1 MISTLKE
8 ELVNILSELNW
19 EIDKIDLYGYD
30 IIETSLSMIH
40 KLQAI
45 LNDLR
50 TRIQTYVFPTKED
63 EILFFKTQKPEL
75 LGRLLFFYKIYRI
88 ETQCPTG
95 SNEIIRLYLNNELGS
110 LTYFFNRNL
119 DFYQY
124 YRSHSTVH
132 DELYF
137 LRGKVDF
144 RLCIDSAQF
153 DKDPN
158 FSTGYDYKVA
168 KILANEMLRI
178 YLNKKLQKLECDSY
192 IEDKQTVT
200 TKIPIRFTG
209 KKNALIEL
217 GYALVSSGDINHG
230 NIEIKEFMK
239 YLSSIFNIDLGG
251 YYDAYI
257 AMKERKDQTAY
268 LNLLA
273 EKLSKR
279 MREDENKR

>member
-144 RLCIDSAQF
+144 RLCTDSAQF

-257 AMKERKDQTAY
+257 AMRERKDQTAY

>member
-1 MISTLKE
+1 MKE
-8 ELVNILSELNW
+8 KLADILYKVDI
-19 EIDKIDLYGYD
+19 EIDNIDLYGYD
-30 IIETSLSMIH
+30 IIETSLSMVH
-40 KLQAI
+40 RLQNV
-45 LNDLR
+45 LVDLR
-50 TRIQTYVFPTKED
+50 DELQTYTFPTKEE
-63 EILFFKTQKPEL
+63 EIYFFKNQKPEL
-75 LGRLLFFYKIYRI
+75 LGRLLYFYKIYRI

-95 SNEIIRLYLNNELGS
+95 SNEVIRLYINKELDS

-124 YRSHSTVH
+124 YRSHSTIH
-132 DELYF
+132 DEHYF
-137 LRGKVDF
+137 LRGRTDI
-144 RLCIDSAQF
+144 RLCTDSAQF

-268 LNLLA
+268 LNLLT

-279 MREDENKR
+279 MREDDYKR

>member
-1 MISTLKE
+1 MKE
-8 ELVNILSELNW
+8 KLADILYKVDI
-19 EIDKIDLYGYD
+19 EIDNIDLYGYD
-30 IIETSLSMIH
+30 IIETSLSMVH
-40 KLQAI
+40 RLQNV
-45 LNDLR
+45 LVDLR
-50 TRIQTYVFPTKED
+50 DELQKYTFPTKEE
-63 EILFFKTQKPEL
+63 EIYFFKNQKPEL
-75 LGRLLFFYKIYRI
+75 LGRLLYFYKIYRI

-95 SNEIIRLYLNNELGS
+95 SNEVIRLYINKELDS

-124 YRSHSTVH
+124 YRSHSTIH
-132 DELYF
+132 DEHYF
-137 LRGKVDF
+137 LRGRTDI
-144 RLCIDSAQF
+144 RLCTDSAQF

-279 MREDENKR
+279 MREDDNKR